1 LLLLG
6 LNSREQWS
14 RVVQIVSA
22 FISQNFLANVMQTK
36 DTSLSNKTHLWD
48 KLRNQQDVRKGDYC
62 DQKVQKK
69 VQKKIW
75 MKSSVQCETN
85 GKFCLKVILIA
96 SIAAIASAVPVY
108 SPVHSVAYAPAAPA
122 YAGHA
127 YAHAPVAYAAPAV
140 AKVAY
145 APAPAVYAA
154 PVVKKIVAAAPEPY
168 DPNPSY
174 NFNYGVSDPHTGDSK
189 TAEEHLENGVV
200 HGSYSLTEADGT
212 IRKVT
217 YTADD
222 HNGFNAQVERI
233 GAPAVV
239 KKVVAAPAVYAAPV
253 VKQVAYAA
261 PAYQYA
267 APAVAKVA
275 YAAPAYAHAA
285 PAYYHH

>member
-1 LLLLG
+1 MVSILISLKVLL
-6 LNSREQWS
+6 
-14 RVVQIVSA
+14 VAATIAVA
-22 FISQNFLANVMQTK
+22 
-36 DTSLSNKTHLWD
+36 
-48 KLRNQQDVRKGDYC
+48 
-62 DQKVQKK
+62 
-69 VQKKIW
+69 
-75 MKSSVQCETN
+75 SSV
-85 GKFCLKVILIA
+85 
-96 SIAAIASAVPVY
+96 PVVY
-108 SPVHSVAYAPAAPA
+108 DDHYHHAAPA
-122 YAGHA
+122 
-127 YAHAPVAYAAPAV
+127 VYAAPAV

-154 PVVKKIVAAAPEPY
+154 PIVKKVYAAAPEPY

-233 GAPAVV
+233 GEPAPAIV
-239 KKVVAAPAVYAAPV
+239 KKIVAAPAVYAAPV

-261 PAYQYA
+261 PVA
-267 APAVAKVA
+267 APA
-275 YAAPAYAHAA
+275 H
-285 PAYYHH
+285 YYHH